1 MLGGSG
7 CSNGTTPQD
16 QIPTRPC
23 EINGYAHHQFAYQPQ
38 IPGTRQLSETKH
50 SAIFSLRTSAR
61 RMDTGARTPRK
72 GKTLKSTPIAHFS
85 EFSLRAAFSVIVSNS
100 VHSAKGHFAV

>member
-85 EFSLRAAFSVIVSNS
+85 EFSLRAPIPARSLITSS
-100 VHSAKGHFAV
+100 P